1 MRLQAS
7 AVMRRSQ
14 RCRGRSP
21 SRHKEKTARANFC
34 ACLPAFLRIAFGPGP
49 FRLFAVPTPD
59 SKNWRSIDDLAE
71 LEARGRVMVH
81 AHLSRLGEV
90 AEDLLRPQ
98 PPFPLA
104 EYIGWKS
111 EKG

>member
-1 MRLQAS
+1 VDVLLLDIRKKLRVPTSALAS
-7 AVMRRSQ
+7 
-14 RCRGRSP
+14 
-21 SRHKEKTARANFC
+21 
-34 ACLPAFLRIAFGPGP
+34 
-49 FRLFAVPTPD
+49 RLFYESHSAPD
-59 SKNWRSIDDLAE
+59 LFASLRFPPLIPKIGEVLMTSRSLKREEGWWFMLI
-71 LEARGRVMVH
+71 
-81 AHLSRLGEV
+81 SRALGEV